1 MPENPVPLDLTI
13 ELEEY
18 KALRGEV
25 IACNQNAH
33 TILNWGFSTT
43 AVLFSA
49 GLGSE
54 AIRNLQWVRVL
65 YFLLLIPIYVTYT
78 FFFWFG
84 EIVRQQRADS
94 FLCELEE
101 RINAAAPQA
110 ARKRLLWHHDW
121 LRRRTE
127 NPLQGLQYPH
137 YRNIALGFL
146 MAVLASEALSIWAFF
161 NINTS
166 REERLLFVLLPASVY
181 VIITSFFQGQAKYYF
196 KYDLFAIFFSRPW
209 LSLAIVMFRIGVF
222 VLLISHVLGWAHIPE
237 LEFTIPY
244 LVALTILSD
253 ILDGYLVRLYAP
265 SFAPRFRILDSCV
278 DIVGLSLLILAMTY
292 KAVLPYPLGVIILLR
307 QAIVSAGAVVVL
319 VRRRRQPG
327 IRVDLWNR
335 LFYVYMGFV
344 VVRYLCSLPVPAS
357 VLGGGVVAMFLISLA
372 SYAISGTNPPAQA
385 PEERTPPPGS

>member
-1 MPENPVPLDLTI
+1 MPENPVSSDLTI

-18 KALRGEV
+18 KALREEI

-101 RINAAAPQA
+101 RINASVPRSATG
-110 ARKRLLWHHDW
+110 KRLRWHHDW
-121 LRRRTE
+121 LRRKTE
-127 NPLQGLQYPH
+127 NPLQGLQYAH

-146 MAVLASEALSIWAFF
+146 MAILASEALSVWAFF
-161 NINTS
+161 NLNGD
-166 REERLLFVLLPASVY
+166 REERLLFVLLPAAVY
-181 VIITSFFQGQAKYYF
+181 VIITSFFQGQAKHYF
-196 KYDLFAIFFSRPW
+196 RYDLFAIFFSRPW

-222 VLLISHVLGWAHIPE
+222 ALLISHVLGWASIPE
-237 LEFTIPY
+237 IGFTIPY

-253 ILDGYLVRLYAP
+253 LLDGHLVRLYAP
-265 SFAPRFRILDSCV
+265 SFAARFRLLDSCV
-278 DIVGLSLLILAMTY
+278 DIAGLSLLILVMMS
-292 KAVLPYPLGVIILLR
+292 KAVLPYTLGGLVLLR
-307 QAIVSAGAVVVL
+307 QAIVSAGALVL
-319 VRRRRQPG
+319 LARGRRHG

-335 LFYVYMGFV
+335 LFYVYTAFV
-344 VVRYLCSLPVPAS
+344 VVRYLCSIPVPES
-357 VLGGGVVAMFLISLA
+357 VLVGGVVTMFLVSLA
-372 SYAISGTNPPAQA
+372 SYTISSTNPRTWFAK
-385 PEERTPPPGS
+385 ERTPPAG